1 MIRFKDFIT
10 MVDEAKLVRVNRVR
24 DGKIQKRV
32 PVTPTPGYKIENGKL
47 EKMSFQEIRH
57 RKLSQIKAARK
68 RRTKMA
74 QILRKRAVSL
84 KRRKALRLK

>member
-24 DGKIQKRV
+24 NGKIQKRV
-32 PVTPTPGYKIENGKL
+32 VTTPTPGYKIENGKL
-47 EKMSFQEIRH
+47 EKMSFLEIIH
-57 RKLSQIKAARK
+57 RRLAQIRGARK
-68 RRTKMA
+68 RKSKMT

-84 KRRKALRLK
+84 KRRKALGLK

>member
-24 DGKIQKRV
+24 NGKIQKRV
-32 PVTPTPGYKIENGKL
+32 ATTPTPGYKIEDGKL
-47 EKMSFQEIRH
+47 EKMSYQEIRH

-68 RRTKMA
+68 RKTKIA
-74 QILRKRAVSL
+74 QSLRKRAFSL
-84 KRRKALRLK
+84 RRRKALGLK